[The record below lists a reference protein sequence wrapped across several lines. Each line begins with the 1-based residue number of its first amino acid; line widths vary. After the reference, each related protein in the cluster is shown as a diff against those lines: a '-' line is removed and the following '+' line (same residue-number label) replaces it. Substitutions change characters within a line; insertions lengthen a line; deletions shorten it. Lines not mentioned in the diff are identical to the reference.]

1 MTPGEQ
7 LACEWEARHDVAARA
22 RRSDPAAL
30 QHYISHLRCTEPAHA
45 HDEHTPPA
53 RERREPDPHPLVHQ
67 WLRWGE
73 EPARSQPE
81 GRRLT
86 DAG

>member
-7 LACEWEARHDVAARA
+7 LACEWEARHDVVARA
-22 RRSDPAAL
+22 RRSDPAAAL
-30 QHYISHLRCTEPAHA
+30 QHYMSHVRCTEPEHA
-45 HDEHTPPA
+45 SAPPA
-53 RERREPDPHPLVHQ
+53 PRAKPEPDPHPLAHQ

-73 EPARSQPE
+73 EPVGRRYE